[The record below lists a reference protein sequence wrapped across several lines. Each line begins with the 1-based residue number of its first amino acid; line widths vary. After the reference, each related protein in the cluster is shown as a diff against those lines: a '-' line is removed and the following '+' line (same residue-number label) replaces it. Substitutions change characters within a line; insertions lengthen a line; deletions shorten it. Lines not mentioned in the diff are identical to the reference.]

1 MLQTYARMESVQSRR
16 LLSSKRSSDDGYDE
30 PSRAGKAYDGDGFAF
45 VRVAKSFRD
54 DGAVAEFAD
63 PGDANTGE
71 IVIGGA
77 CVCEGYLNDAAL
89 TSKTFVDSPLGR
101 VYRSG
106 DVGFVHAASG
116 DLILLGRIDR
126 RVKIR
131 GNRVELDDIEA
142 ALKNCAL
149 VADAAIAFDAT
160 AQVITAHA
168 RVKAP
173 TFDATTEAWMY
184 AAACEF
190 HCRSTLPKHATPSNF
205 VFITHDN
212 WPLTSS
218 GKVDRVTLDSW
229 LRQGKTRVFRP
240 DAVTPERGLESIVA
254 RAWSA
259 ALGVDAA
266 AIGALDSID
275 QVRSIH
281 WSPYDRVGVVN
292 VVP

>member
-1 MLQTYARMESVQSRR
+1 
-16 LLSSKRSSDDGYDE
+16 
-30 PSRAGKAYDGDGFAF
+30 
-45 VRVAKSFRD
+45 
-54 DGAVAEFAD
+54 
-63 PGDANTGE
+63 
-71 IVIGGA
+71 
-77 CVCEGYLNDAAL
+77 
-89 TSKTFVDSPLGR
+89 
-101 VYRSG
+101 
-106 DVGFVHAASG
+106 
-116 DLILLGRIDR
+116 
-126 RVKIR
+126 
-131 GNRVELDDIEA
+131 
-142 ALKNCAL
+142 
-149 VADAAIAFDAT
+149 
-160 AQVITAHA
+160 
-168 RVKAP
+168 
-173 TFDATTEAWMY
+173 MY

-292 VVP
+292 VFLKDFCWRVSPPTPRFQSPTAMPFNSV